1 MLVYIKFIC
10 TLIITIISAI
20 FSCYKY
26 LKKEL
31 DKKADKDTVIKE
43 FDNVFTEVEK
53 KVDKILYEKEIEFL
67 KNQINDSNKS
77 LCSKLEELRDDMKI
91 IKEVLLKKQG
101 DFMTKDNI
109 SKNDITKKI
118 LFEII
123 EKSLNDLSI
132 YERELINRDV
142 HEDCINHRF
151 AFYLEINLGLFF
163 NIENHKKLSEIYNL
177 SVDAEYNKNYKEPK
191 RYGDKTSYAIPDIII
206 HQRNSNDYN
215 LLMVEA
221 KKEEYKKKGSV

>member
-1 MLVYIKFIC
+1 
-10 TLIITIISAI
+10 
-20 FSCYKY
+20 
-26 LKKEL
+26 
-31 DKKADKDTVIKE
+31 
-43 FDNVFTEVEK
+43 
-53 KVDKILYEKEIEFL
+53 
-67 KNQINDSNKS
+67 
-77 LCSKLEELRDDMKI
+77 
-91 IKEVLLKKQG
+91 
-101 DFMTKDNI
+101 MTKDNI
-109 SKNDITKKI
+109 TKEI

-163 NIENHKKLSEIYNL
+163 NIDNHKKLSEIYNL

-221 KKEEYKKKGSV
+221 KKTKLKDGDIIKLDALLESPYNYKLTMGIEYLPKKDYFNLEFYFKNHHEVKHLSVEYSYSYPRKSILREYNKIIKKLI

>member
-77 LCSKLEELRDDMKI
+77 LCYKLEELRDDMKI
-91 IKEVLLKKQG
+91 IKEVLLKK
-101 DFMTKDNI
+101 
-109 SKNDITKKI
+109 
-118 LFEII
+118 
-123 EKSLNDLSI
+123 
-132 YERELINRDV
+132 
-142 HEDCINHRF
+142 
-151 AFYLEINLGLFF
+151 
-163 NIENHKKLSEIYNL
+163 
-177 SVDAEYNKNYKEPK
+177 
-191 RYGDKTSYAIPDIII
+191 
-206 HQRNSNDYN
+206 
-215 LLMVEA
+215 
-221 KKEEYKKKGSV
+221 